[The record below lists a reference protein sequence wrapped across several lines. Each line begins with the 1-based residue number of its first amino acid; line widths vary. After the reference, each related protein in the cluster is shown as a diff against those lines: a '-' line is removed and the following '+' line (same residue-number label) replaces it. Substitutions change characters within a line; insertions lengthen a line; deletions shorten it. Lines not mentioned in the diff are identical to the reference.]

1 MFDFAE
7 ARRFMI
13 EGQIRTNEVTVPGI
27 VNGMLDLPREN
38 FVPKAYRTLA
48 YSDREIEVAPGREIL
63 TPMTLGKLL
72 VAADIQDDEIVLDV
86 GCATGYG
93 AALLAR
99 LAQSVVALEENADL
113 ARQASENLAALD
125 VQNVAVVVGPL
136 AAGHAAEAPYDVIL
150 IEGSVELVPDA
161 LAAQLKPEGRLV
173 VVYGRGRSARGTVFR
188 ATRNGLSGFPLFDAA
203 APVLPGFVQPPSFVF

>member
-13 EGQIRTNEVTVPGI
+13 EGQIRTNEVTNPGI
-27 VNGMLDLPREN
+27 VGGMLNLPREN
-38 FVPKAYRTLA
+38 FVPEAVRTLA

-72 VAADIQDDEIVLDV
+72 VAADIQPDEIVLDV

-93 AALLAR
+93 AALVAR
-99 LAQSVVALEENADL
+99 LAQSVVALEEDAALADK
-113 ARQASENLAALD
+113 ASENLAALG
-125 VQNVAVVVGPL
+125 VQNVAVVSGPL
-136 AAGHAAEAPYDVIL
+136 AEGHAAEAPYDVIL
-150 IEGSVELVPDA
+150 IEGSVEVVPDA

-173 VVYGRGRSARGTVFR
+173 VVHGRGRSARGTIFR
-188 ATRNGLSGFPLFDAA
+188 ATQNGLSGFPMFDAA
-203 APVLPGFVQPPSFVF
+203 APLLPGFAQPSAFVF